1 MPPPMATPK
10 RTRGSRARKR
20 ISASELAAK
29 IFCQARARSRRTGP
43 SRAQP
48 TTDSA
53 NKANSTPLTKI
64 IFLRSR
70 TFTATSFIGSTF
82 GFREALR
89 VHEAGD
95 FFQSFADARSGPQDF
110 IGRVGIDPALFH
122 GGNGLEIRPVFGGFT
137 ALRSH
142 ACFDDDSRR
151 FCYDI
156 LIG

>member
-43 SRAQP
+43 SRAQAI
-48 TTDSA
+48 TESA
-53 NKANSTPLTKI
+53 KRISSTPLTKI

-70 TFTATSFIGSTF
+70 TFTATSWVETALGF
-82 GFREALR
+82 GEALR
-89 VHEAGD
+89 MHEAGD
-95 FFQSFADARSGPQDF
+95 FLQSFADPRAGAQNL
-110 IGRVGIDPALFH
+110 VGSIVIDTLFFH
-122 GGNGLEIRPVFGGFT
+122 GRDGLEILPPLGGLF

-156 LIG
+156 LSG